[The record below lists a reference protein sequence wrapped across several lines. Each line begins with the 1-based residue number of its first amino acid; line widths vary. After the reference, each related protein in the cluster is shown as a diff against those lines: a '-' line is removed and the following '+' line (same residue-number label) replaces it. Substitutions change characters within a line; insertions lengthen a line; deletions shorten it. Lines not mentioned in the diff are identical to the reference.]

1 MVRHSARDRVV
12 LWIKE
17 LLGRGLW
24 AHGMAVIA
32 VVKPFYQGV
41 CLTQRPLAAQRA
53 TINGPVNYFINPEQL
68 LHEH

>member
-12 LWIKE
+12 LWIRE

-53 TINGPVNYFINPEQL
+53 TMNGPVNYFINPEQL

>member
-12 LWIKE
+12 LWIRE
-17 LLGRGLW
+17 LLGRGLSG
-24 AHGMAVIA
+24 HGMAVIA
-32 VVKPFYQGV
+32 VVKPFYQSV

-53 TINGPVNYFINPEQL
+53 TMNGPVNYFINPEQL